1 MNNKVPFPFWY
12 FFITFIWSWIIWTF
26 IPYLLIMILLGG
38 GQEEFG
44 WRGYALP
51 LFPTDAPLD
60 YAKERTPTS
69 FLDLG
74 NPDIYNG
81 HINYNFTG

>member
-1 MNNKVPFPFWY
+1 
-12 FFITFIWSWIIWTF
+12 
-26 IPYLLIMILLGG
+26 MILLGG